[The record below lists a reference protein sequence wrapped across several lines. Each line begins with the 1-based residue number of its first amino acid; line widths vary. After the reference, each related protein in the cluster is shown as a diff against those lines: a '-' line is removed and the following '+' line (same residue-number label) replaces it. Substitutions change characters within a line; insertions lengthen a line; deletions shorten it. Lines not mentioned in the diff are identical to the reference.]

1 MKRDLS
7 KKLIP
12 KIKIEDIPD
21 KPLKQL
27 LSSPHKPVV
36 LRNYHA
42 YTVGEYKW
50 LDKGMSPS
58 KTKMNYEA
66 YKGPV
71 GEMKVE
77 SSFGKPK
84 SWSTSKSKQAST
96 RDFGEPQTS
105 DLSSSQAI
113 ARTLNFHENGS
124 VSAETRKTKTLKTS
138 KSLPYAKR
146 NEERKNNKKTLSLT
160 KYELSKRA
168 RRLNYKPILDKPH
181 QKIHPNKRKEK
192 KKERP

>member
-42 YTVGEYKW
+42 YTVEEYKW

-77 SSFGKPK
+77 SSFGKLK

-96 RDFGEPQTS
+96 RNFGAPRPRI
-105 DLSSSQAI
+105 LA
-113 ARTLNFHENGS
+113 A
-124 VSAETRKTKTLKTS
+124 
-138 KSLPYAKR
+138 AKQSR
-146 NEERKNNKKTLSLT
+146 
-160 KYELSKRA
+160 EL
-168 RRLNYKPILDKPH
+168 
-181 QKIHPNKRKEK
+181 
-192 KKERP
+192 